1 MESLFK
7 AYSNFSDD
15 YDEEDEPKP
24 KRLALSSSP
33 SKRPEELERFKFKT
47 NFRPSYYSDLNSQ
60 PQEGIMVP
68 GRYVSKRER
77 ALLSSAPAST
87 APESFFDP
95 SLQSSPVGSLSDSDL
110 PRDILS
116 QLRSR
121 AKDYLQQGLMPKR
134 MSATLDC
141 HRKAVNAVQ
150 WSPSHELM
158 QLISLLLLL
167 WTTQFAYGTYGA
179 QGRS

>member
-1 MESLFK
+1 MINDFSFVLYYRAMESLFK

-33 SKRPEELERFKFKT
+33 SKRPEELERFKFKP
-47 NFRPSYYSDLNSQ
+47 NFRPSHYPDLNSQ

-77 ALLSSAPAST
+77 SLLSSAPASR

-95 SLQSSPVGSLSDSDL
+95 SLQSSPGICLFRFLV
-110 PRDILS
+110 
-116 QLRSR
+116 
-121 AKDYLQQGLMPKR
+121 
-134 MSATLDC
+134 
-141 HRKAVNAVQ
+141 
-150 WSPSHELM
+150 
-158 QLISLLLLL
+158 LI
-167 WTTQFAYGTYGA
+167 FFF
-179 QGRS
+179 R